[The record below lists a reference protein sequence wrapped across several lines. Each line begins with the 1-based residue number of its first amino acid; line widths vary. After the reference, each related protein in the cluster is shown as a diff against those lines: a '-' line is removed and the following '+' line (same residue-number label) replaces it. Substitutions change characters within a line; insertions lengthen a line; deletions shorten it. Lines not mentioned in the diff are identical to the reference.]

1 MDMRRLIVLLAIAST
16 VIMASCHGDLDV
28 DQSSYISE
36 QEMWKSEAHFQQTVN
51 GAYAQFRTAFFV
63 RLFNY
68 GSLRSGQYVCMVTST
83 DDFYAYSNNINSTV
97 NCGTNWQP
105 IYNII
110 GTCNLILK
118 YIDDVPFQNQSDKD
132 ECKAHAY
139 FLRGFCYFWIA
150 RIWGDAPIVLSG
162 TVSADQED
170 LYPVRSLQAHV
181 FAQAERDILAAE
193 EYMPAT
199 ARNIKKATAA
209 AVQMLK
215 ADYYLWM
222 GRCQGHG
229 TPALEKASAALD
241 IVLQSNHKLAES
253 FADVFGMNNENN
265 AEIIFSIDM
274 TKNESGNNSYFAYF
288 FPVSSNV
295 TETSAINNPI
305 LVASTQYK
313 FRVSDSYMALMS
325 EDARDVRAALS
336 FGRYDYGANSFYTWP
351 NKFTGEWL
359 YGQRYHT
366 SDIIIYR
373 IAEAYMMKAEI
384 AGAMGHSEQACDYLN
399 RIAKRAYGVEEY
411 YDMSRLSTARLESAI
426 IDEYLKEFCM
436 ECKTWWMFIRFGVVF
451 DRSSFLLGRNGET
464 NILLWPVYTDCINT
478 NKNITQTVGYQ

>member
-1 MDMRRLIVLLAIAST
+1 MKRFILFLATVSVLFAS
-16 VIMASCHGDLDV
+16 SCHGDLDL

-36 QEMWKSEAHFQQTVN
+36 AEMWDSETDFVQAVN
-51 GAYAQFRTAFFV
+51 GAYAQFRTAFYLK
-63 RLFNY
+63 LFNY
-68 GSLRSGQYVCMVTST
+68 GALRSGQYVCMVTST

-105 IYNII
+105 IYNVI
-110 GTCNLILK
+110 GTCNLILQN
-118 YIDDVPFQNQSDKD
+118 IDNVRFADEADKQ

-150 RIWGDAPIVLSG
+150 RIWGDAPIVLTG

-170 LYPVRSLQAHV
+170 IYPVRSLQSMV
-181 FAQAERDILAAE
+181 FSQAESDILDAE
-193 EYMPAT
+193 TAMPDD

-209 AVQMLK
+209 AIQMLK

-222 GRCQGHG
+222 GRCQGEG

-241 IVLQSNHKLAES
+241 IVLQSEHKLADSFGDIFGVENES
-253 FADVFGMNNENN
+253 N

-274 TKNESGNNSYFAYF
+274 TKNEYSNSYFAYF

-295 TETSAINNPI
+295 TQTHAINNPI

-313 FRVSDSYMALMS
+313 FRVSDSYMTLMT
-325 EDARDVRAALS
+325 ENDRDTRAALS
-336 FGRYDYGANSFYTWP
+336 FGRYDYGGGSSSFYTWP
-351 NKFTGEWL
+351 NKFTGEWM

-373 IAEAYMMKAEI
+373 MAEAYMMKAEI
-384 AGAMGHSEQACDYLN
+384 ASAMGQSEMACQYLN
-399 RIAKRAYGVEEY
+399 AVAGRAYGVVDY
-411 YDMSRLSTARLESAI
+411 YQAGGLSAARLESAI

-436 ECKTWWMFIRFGVVF
+436 ESKCWWLFIRFGVVF
-451 DRSSFLLGRNGET
+451 DRSSFLTGRNGET

>member
-1 MDMRRLIVLLAIAST
+1 MKRLILLTAIVST
-16 VIMASCHGDLDV
+16 TLMVSCHGDLNV
-28 DQSSYISE
+28 DQKSYVSE
-36 QEMWKSEAHFQQTVN
+36 AEMWSSEADFQQAVN
-51 GAYAQFRTAFFV
+51 GAYVQFRTAFFV

-68 GSLRSGQYVCMVTST
+68 GSLRSGQYVCMVVST
-83 DDFYAYSNNINSTV
+83 DDAYAYNNNMNSTV

-110 GTCNLILK
+110 GVCNLILK
-118 YIDDVPFQNQSDKD
+118 YIDDVAFQNQHDKD

-150 RIWGDAPIVLSG
+150 RIWGDAPIVLTG

-170 LYPVRSLQAHV
+170 LYPVRSLQTYV
-181 FAQAERDILAAE
+181 FAQAEEDILAAE
-193 EYMPAT
+193 TYMPAT
-199 ARNIKKATAA
+199 AGNIKKATAT

-222 GRCQGHG
+222 GRCQGQG

-241 IVLQSNHKLAES
+241 VVLDSDHRLAGS
-253 FADVFGMNNENN
+253 FADVFGVENENN

-274 TKNESGNNSYFAYF
+274 TKNESSNNSYFAYF

-295 TETSAINNPI
+295 TELHAINNPI

-313 FRVSDSYMALMS
+313 FRVSDSYMTLMT
-325 EDARDVRAALS
+325 EDARDTRAALS
-336 FGRYDYGANSFYTWP
+336 FGRYDYGTNSFYTWP

-373 IAEAYMMKAEI
+373 MAEAYMMKAEI
-384 AGAMGHSEQACDYLN
+384 ASTMGQSDLACHYLN
-399 RIAKRAYGVEEY
+399 TIAKRAYGVENY
-411 YDMSRLSTARLESAI
+411 YEASTLSTIRLENVI

-436 ECKTWWMFIRFGVVF
+436 ENKCWWLFIRFGVVF
-451 DRSSFLLGRNGET
+451 ERTSSLLGRNGET